1 MRGLIKRLSI
11 IISVCIITLFA
22 ICLTKNN
29 GGNNSIDAPVRD
41 VNVVDTSVSLDSIF
55 YSYNIET
62 NDNVITLE
70 AQKLITREDFDNIN
84 NLSEVSVG
92 NDNFID
98 FDIVYDAET
107 NIISI
112 TASMDNELG
121 YLEAETIY
129 GVAFTNENG
138 NIDAV
143 LDCDGEMILLSDLGS
158 VSSIEEC
165 KWFKK
170 LCKTVK
176 SVAKDVV
183 ETVVD
188 VAVDTAAV
196 VVAAAPAIATA
207 AVVTAVVV
215 AAAPAIIIV
224 GEVAVAG
231 ASVGLA
237 TGLAAGAVAAATS
250 IYSGYTEAVF
260 AYANEIKED
269 LHEDI
274 DDLFDGE
281 ATSSSCP
288 QMPDD
293 VTSDDDS
300 FIYDSIKSVMGL
312 YNLDITKIKSLL
324 DEFIKASKKYEDN
337 KTVYLGAGKDNFKN
351 LASELKGMWFGVSDS
366 RWEELVQEYTHEGM
380 WLINK
385 AYLNYVISKK
395 WEIVLLSNPDEYYDR
410 ISGNIL
416 VEKSYYAKELQYLN
430 QRGADWHY
438 EGPYWRVDKAW

>member
-11 IISVCIITLFA
+11 LISVCIIALFA

-62 NDNVITLE
+62 NDNVTTLE

-98 FDIVYDAET
+98 FDIVYDADT

-129 GVAFTNENG
+129 GVAFTNEDG
-138 NIDAV
+138 NIDAA

-170 LCKTVK
+170 ICKKVK

-188 VAVDTAAV
+188 VTVDTVAV

-237 TGLAAGAVAAATS
+237 TGVAAGVVAATTS
-250 IYSGYTEAVF
+250 VYSGYTEAVF
-260 AYANEIKED
+260 EYANGIKD
-269 LHEDI
+269 KIHEDI
-274 DDLFDGE
+274 DDLFDANLTNE
-281 ATSSSCP
+281 KESNEETDSTNESQPKDYSDDATSQN
-288 QMPDD
+288 QMQ
-293 VTSDDDS
+293 
-300 FIYDSIKSVMGL
+300 K
-312 YNLDITKIKSLL
+312 
-324 DEFIKASKKYEDN
+324 
-337 KTVYLGAGKDNFKN
+337 
-351 LASELKGMWFGVSDS
+351 
-366 RWEELVQEYTHEGM
+366 Q
-380 WLINK
+380 
-385 AYLNYVISKK
+385 
-395 WEIVLLSNPDEYYDR
+395 
-410 ISGNIL
+410 
-416 VEKSYYAKELQYLN
+416 VEKGQAPKEV
-430 QRGADWHY
+430 D
-438 EGPYWRVDKAW
+438 RVDKAHNEFGQDHVHFKDGTAINKDGTVHDDGHGIPNLSNKVLDWLNKNGWCLNGVKSK

>member
-11 IISVCIITLFA
+11 LISVLVVILGLSSC
-22 ICLTKNN
+22 
-29 GGNNSIDAPVRD
+29 GNNKESIKTPVRD
-41 VNVVDTSVSLDSIF
+41 VNIVDTSVSLDSIF

-62 NDNVITLE
+62 NDNVTTVE
-70 AQKLITREDFDNIN
+70 AQKLITREDFENIN

-98 FDIVYDAET
+98 FDIVYDADT

-129 GVAFTNENG
+129 GVAFTNEDG
-138 NIDAV
+138 NIDAA
-143 LDCDGEMILLSDLGS
+143 LDCDGEMILLSDLGG

-170 LCKTVK
+170 ICKTVK
-176 SVAKDVV
+176 SFAKDVV

-207 AVVTAVVV
+207 VVVTAVAV
-215 AAAPAIIIV
+215 AALPEVIII
-224 GEVAVAG
+224 GEGVAVAG
-231 ASVGLA
+231 TSVGII
-237 TGLAAGAVAAATS
+237 AGGIAGIKASTLS
-250 IYSGYTEAVF
+250 IYSDYTEAVF
-260 AYANEIKED
+260 AYANGIKED
-269 LHEDI
+269 LHEAI

-281 ATSSSCP
+281 ATSTSTSETS
-288 QMPDD
+288 DD
-293 VTSDDDS
+293 ITSDDDS
-300 FIYDSIKSVMGL
+300 FIDDDIKSAMGL
-312 YNLDITKIKSLL
+312 YNLDVTKIKSLL
-324 DEFIKASKKYEDN
+324 DEFIEESKKYEYK
-337 KTVYLGAGKDNFKN
+337 KTVYLGAGKDKYKEI
-351 LASELKGMWFGVSDS
+351 AEKEEAMWFGVSDT
-366 RWEELVQEYTHEGM
+366 RWFELLDEYTPDGM
-380 WLINK
+380 WLINR

-395 WEIVLLSNPDEYYDR
+395 WEIVLVSNPDEYYDK
-410 ISGNIL
+410 INKKIL
-416 VEKSYYAKELQYLN
+416 VERFYAKELQYLN
-430 QRGADWHY
+430 KRGADWHY

>member
-11 IISVCIITLFA
+11 LISVCIIALFA

-62 NDNVITLE
+62 NDNVTTLE

-98 FDIVYDAET
+98 FDIVYDADT

-129 GVAFTNENG
+129 GVAFTNSDG
-138 NIDAV
+138 NIDAA

-170 LCKTVK
+170 ICKKVK

-183 ETVVD
+183 ETVAD

-237 TGLAAGAVAAATS
+237 TGLAAGAVAATTS
-250 IYSGYTEAVF
+250 VYSGYTEAVF
-260 AYANEIKED
+260 AYADGIKED
-269 LHEDI
+269 LHETI
-274 DDLFDGE
+274 DDLCDNNSPDE
-281 ATSSSCP
+281 NESNEETNSS
-288 QMPDD
+288 
-293 VTSDDDS
+293 T
-300 FIYDSIKSVMGL
+300 
-312 YNLDITKIKSLL
+312 N
-324 DEFIKASKKYEDN
+324 DN
-337 KTVYLGAGKDNFKN
+337 KKTVDESSADHIFRDAEGHLKEDTPDNRKKLEDVANDSNNFLGTD
-351 LASELKGMWFGVSDS
+351 
-366 RWEELVQEYTHEGM
+366 QY
-380 WLINK
+380 
-385 AYLNYVISKK
+385 
-395 WEIVLLSNPDEYYDR
+395 
-410 ISGNIL
+410 GNDW
-416 VEKSYYAKELQYLN
+416 YAKNNQDGTQTWAETRGNKIRNGGVNQVPRSWDQLTGLSGLN
-430 QRGADWHY
+430 
-438 EGPYWRVDKAW
+438 K

>member
-11 IISVCIITLFA
+11 LISVCIIAIFA
-22 ICLTKNN
+22 ICLTNNN

-41 VNVVDTSVSLDSIF
+41 VNIIDTSVSLDSIF

-62 NDNVITLE
+62 NDNVTTLE
-70 AQKLITREDFDNIN
+70 AQKLITREDFENIN

-98 FDIVYDAET
+98 FDIVYAADT

-129 GVAFTNENG
+129 GVAFTNEDG

-158 VSSIEEC
+158 LSSIEEC

-176 SVAKDVV
+176 SVAKNVV

-188 VAVDTAAV
+188 VAVDATAV

-207 AVVTAVVV
+207 VVVTAVVV
-215 AAAPAIIIV
+215 AAAPAIIVV

-250 IYSGYTEAVF
+250 VYSGYTEAVF
-260 AYANEIKED
+260 AYADGIKED
-269 LHEDI
+269 LHETI

-281 ATSSSCP
+281 STSSASP

-293 VTSDDDS
+293 NNNKKSD
-300 FIYDSIKSVMGL
+300 KEK
-312 YNLDITKIKSLL
+312 TKDLS
-324 DEFIKASKKYEDN
+324 DEVSDEYKENYKCKEFE
-337 KTVYLGAGKDNFKN
+337 
-351 LASELKGMWFGVSDS
+351 SEL
-366 RWEELVQEYTHEGM
+366 E
-380 WLINK
+380 
-385 AYLNYVISKK
+385 SKMK
-395 WEIVLLSNPDEYYDR
+395 ENG
-410 ISGNIL
+410 ISGEKIEIRTNYPSDYIYSDNLKTDISTNGYHCGIEVDGYVFDNLNPTGVPYSQWINDLGGEEFFEIL
-416 VEKSYYAKELQYLN
+416 RTN
-430 QRGADWHY
+430 F
-438 EGPYWRVDKAW
+438 

>member
-1 MRGLIKRLSI
+1 MRWLVKRLGI
-11 IISVCIITLFA
+11 LISVLVVILGLSSCGSN
-22 ICLTKNN
+22 KE
-29 GGNNSIDAPVRD
+29 SIKTPVRD
-41 VNVVDTSVSLDSIF
+41 VKIADTSVSLDSIF

-62 NDNVITLE
+62 NDNVTTLE

-98 FDIVYDAET
+98 FDIVYDADT

-129 GVAFTNENG
+129 GVAFTNSDG
-138 NIDAV
+138 NIDAA

-170 LCKTVK
+170 ICKIVK

-188 VAVDTAAV
+188 AAVDTTAV
-196 VVAAAPAIATA
+196 VVAAAPVIVTA
-207 AVVTAVVV
+207 VVVTAVVV
-215 AAAPAIIIV
+215 AAAPEVIIL

-237 TGLAAGAVAAATS
+237 TGLAAGVMAAATS

-260 AYANEIKED
+260 EYANGIKD
-269 LHEDI
+269 KIHEDI

-281 ATSSSCP
+281 ATSSASP

-293 VTSDDDS
+293 NNNKKSD
-300 FIYDSIKSVMGL
+300 KEK
-312 YNLDITKIKSLL
+312 TKDLS
-324 DEFIKASKKYEDN
+324 DE
-337 KTVYLGAGKDNFKN
+337 
-351 LASELKGMWFGVSDS
+351 VSDKYK
-366 RWEELVQEYTHEGM
+366 ENYKCKEFENELE
-380 WLINK
+380 
-385 AYLNYVISKK
+385 SKMK
-395 WEIVLLSNPDEYYDR
+395 ENG
-410 ISGNIL
+410 ISG
-416 VEKSYYAKELQYLN
+416 EKIEIRTNYGRGYIYSDNLKTDISTNGYHCGIEVDGYVFDNLN
-430 QRGADWHY
+430 PTGVPYSQWINDLGG
-438 EGPYWRVDKAW
+438 EGFFDIIRSII